1 MFKQLKYKVFAI
13 YFLSILIIL
22 VGSLTFVYARSV
34 DEMESSIGQ
43 RLEGTKK
50 EPEGKEHGS
59 EALSNAIPSETPKLE
74 EAENSIPDINVD
86 EARDLTIAEDE
97 NFMTKLNNYLG
108 DSYAIDYDKQVITAG
123 YDTYVY
129 KEVDNAYK
137 LVKVTY
143 DLEYIDS
150 LQTTLMIFGLLV
162 VVIFSIVGYILITKL
177 IEPIKESY
185 ETQNR
190 FVSDASHELKTPLA
204 IIKSCLD
211 LIAKGDNEEELV
223 TYCQG
228 ETDRL
233 IRLTNNLLQLSEH
246 SVRDYELIN
255 LSKSIELLISGVEVG
270 LFEKKIKLS
279 SDIETDINARI
290 ANDDINQ
297 LLHILIDNG
306 VKYNDDRRRLKVV
319 LRKISK
325 HIYLE
330 VENTSNVV
338 EEEQL
343 EQLFDRF
350 YRTDKSRSEKGFGLG
365 LSIAKHITEKYNGD
379 IQASYGS
386 GKFKVTIKFPAN

>member
-1 MFKQLKYKVFAI
+1 MFKRFKYRVFAI

-22 VGSLTFVYARSV
+22 VGSLTFVYVRSV
-34 DEMESSIGQ
+34 AEMESSISQ
-43 RLEGTKK
+43 RLDGNKN

-59 EALSNAIPSETPKLE
+59 EALSNMAPSESQMLE
-74 EAENSIPDINVD
+74 EEIANGPDVNVD
-86 EARDLTIAEDE
+86 EARDMTIAEDA
-97 NFMTKLNNYLG
+97 NFMTKLNDYLG
-108 DSYAIDYDKQVITAG
+108 DSYAIDYDNQTITAG
-123 YDTYVY
+123 SDTYVY

-137 LVKVTY
+137 IVKITY
-143 DLEYIDS
+143 DLEYIDN
-150 LQTTLMIFGLLV
+150 LQTTLMMFGLLV

-177 IEPIKESY
+177 IEPIEESY

-211 LIAKGDNEEELV
+211 LIAKGDKEEELV
-223 TYCQG
+223 NYCQD

-246 SVRDYELIN
+246 SDQEYDLIN
-255 LSKSIELLISGVEVG
+255 LSKSVELLISGVEVG
-270 LFEKKIKLS
+270 LFEKKINLS

-319 LRKISK
+319 LRKTSK

-338 EEEQL
+338 EGDQL

-350 YRTDKSRSEKGFGLG
+350 YRTDKSRTEKGFGLG
-365 LSIAKHITEKYNGD
+365 LSIAKHITEKYSGD

-386 GKFKVTIKFPAN
+386 GNFKVTVKFPAN